1 MATDQIDFIIADLE
15 RYTQGEIIRLAQ
27 NVDANL
33 RASPPVGT
41 PVDTG
46 WARAN
51 WIPSVGDTVL
61 LSDIKNPKPG
71 DIGKR
76 AAEQQHGVNSL
87 LAYRLKDGPIFNT
100 NNVVYITR
108 LNEGHSPQQAQPGFV
123 QRALELAVKQTEAS
137 AVNKTSRAER
147 ASAGRA
153 AKPRPKR

>member
-1 MATDQIDFIIADLE
+1 MDDPQIDFIIADLE
-15 RYTQGEIIRLAQ
+15 HYTQGEIVRLAQ

-33 RASPPVGT
+33 RASPPIGT

-51 WIPSVGDTVL
+51 WIPSVGDPVL
-61 LSDIKNPKPG
+61 LGDVKNPEPP
-71 DIGKR
+71 DVVAR
-76 AAEQQHGVNSL
+76 QTRQAEGINSVL
-87 LAYRLKDGPIFNT
+87 GYRLKDGPLFNA

-137 AVNKTSRAER
+137 AVNKRVR
-147 ASAGRA
+147 AGRA
-153 AKPRPKR
+153 ASVREAKPRPKR